1 MYTIFD
7 VAKNFLEREPDM
19 SLKKLQKL
27 CWYAYSWYIALNNEP
42 NEKNLLLL
50 FNDEAEAWIHGPV
63 FKNLYTD
70 IRSNNSLET
79 KNAKPISNIEIL
91 GHLNEVWNIY
101 GSFTGYEL
109 ESITQQEKPWI
120 NARTGLK
127 PTEPSFKKINNYD
140 VFEEYLNR

>member
-27 CWYAYSWYIALNNEP
+27 CWYSYSWYITLNNEP
-42 NEKNLLLL
+42 NEKNLELL
-50 FNDEAEAWIHGPV
+50 FDGEAEAWIHGPV
-63 FKNLYTD
+63 FRDLYID
-70 IRSNNSLET
+70 IRSNDSLKT
-79 KNAKPISNIEIL
+79 KNAKPVSNIEIL

-120 NARTGLK
+120 NARADLK

>member
-1 MYTIFD
+1 MYTVFEI
-7 VAKNFLEREPDM
+7 AKNFLEREPDM
-19 SLKKLQKL
+19 LLKKLQKL

-50 FNDEAEAWIHGPV
+50 FNGEAEAWIHGPV
-63 FKNLYTD
+63 FRELYTD

-79 KNAKPISNIEIL
+79 KKAKPVSNLETL
-91 GHLNEVWNIY
+91 KLLNEVWNIY

-109 ESITQQEKPWI
+109 ESIAQQEKPWI
-120 NARTGLK
+120 NARANLK
-127 PTEPSFKKINNYD
+127 PIEPSFKKINNYD

>member
-1 MYTIFD
+1 MYTVFEI
-7 VAKNFLEREPDM
+7 AKNFLEREPDT

-27 CWYAYSWYIALNNEP
+27 CWYAYSWYIALNN
-42 NEKNLLLL
+42 LLLL

-63 FKNLYTD
+63 FRELYTD

-109 ESITQQEKPWI
+109 ESIIQQEKPWI
-120 NARTGLK
+120 NARVGLK